1 MTLLSYSGSSARRDR
16 LRRFRP
22 VRALLTLIAVLQAR
36 AALARITRR
45 KAGSSRDVPAY
56 LRRDLGLPEVDQTEW
71 AQNHITILSYLR
83 LK

>member
-45 KAGSSRDVPAY
+45 KAGSIREIPVH
-56 LRRDLGLPEVDQTEW
+56 LRRDLGLPEVDEREW

>member
-1 MTLLSYSGSSARRDR
+1 MTLLSYSESGARRDR

-22 VRALLTLIAVLQAR
+22 VRALLTLIAVWQAR

-45 KAGSSRDVPAY
+45 RHGSIREIPAY
-56 LRRDLGLPEVDQTEW
+56 LRRDLGLPEVDERQW
-71 AQNHITILSYLR
+71 VQNHIVILTYLR